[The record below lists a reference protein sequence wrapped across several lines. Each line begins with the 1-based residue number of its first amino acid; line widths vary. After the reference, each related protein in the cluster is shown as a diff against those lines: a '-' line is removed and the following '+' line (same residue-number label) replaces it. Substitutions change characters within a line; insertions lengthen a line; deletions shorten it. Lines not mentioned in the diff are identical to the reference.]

1 MVFLQ
6 LRKEQHYISP
16 HWLPINWKLFQ
27 QILLYITERDL
38 SRFDREAQVAKSRN
52 TWFKAKNFQNNMVRY
67 RAKSEIKVD
76 EISKK
81 LKSSISAR
89 EMEPKPT
96 REAEA
101 KIGGEIEEKCKG

>member
-1 MVFLQ
+1 
-6 LRKEQHYISP
+6 
-16 HWLPINWKLFQ
+16 
-27 QILLYITERDL
+27 
-38 SRFDREAQVAKSRN
+38 
-52 TWFKAKNFQNNMVRY
+52 MVRY
-67 RAKSEIKVD
+67 KAKSEIKVD